1 MSVSHLVLD
10 EVHERDLQTDFL
22 IICLKE
28 LMKQRK
34 DMKVILMS
42 ATLDAEM
49 FSRYFSNA
57 PTVDIPGRLF
67 PVREWL
73 LEEIVEKLDYQPKTS
88 GRERDKGNRQRFKSL
103 MESHGGHIDG
113 RDKARD
119 QIA

>member
-1 MSVSHLVLD
+1 MSPIV
-10 EVHERDLQTDFL
+10 
-22 IICLKE
+22 
-28 LMKQRK
+28 
-34 DMKVILMS
+34 
-42 ATLDAEM
+42 
-49 FSRYFSNA
+49 RYFSNA

-119 QIA
+119 QIAEEQRLKAQFWDEKFWSSNSLGGQIGGQNKYLRLIDAS